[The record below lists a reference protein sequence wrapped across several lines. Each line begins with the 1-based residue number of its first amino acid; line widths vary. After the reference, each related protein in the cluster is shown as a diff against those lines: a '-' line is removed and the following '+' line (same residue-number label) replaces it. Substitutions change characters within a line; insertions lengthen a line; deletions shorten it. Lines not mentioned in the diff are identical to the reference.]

1 MRDVPPPFPEAD
13 LEKLADETNDM
24 TGADVK
30 RLIEDGKVLFAFDR
44 SRKLPLKP
52 VTDYFVQAVTT
63 VRENKKRYA
72 EAEARIRSRPHV
84 PENPYGYVPEFGGE
98 DD

>member
-1 MRDVPPPFPEAD
+1 MRDVPPPFPEAN

-30 RLIEDGKVLFAFDR
+30 RVIEDGKVLLAFDR
-44 SRKLPLKP
+44 SRKVPLKP
-52 VTDYFVQAVTT
+52 VTDYFVSAVAT

-84 PENPYGYVPEFGGE
+84 PENPYGYVPDYSG
-98 DD
+98 DDG

>member
-1 MRDVPPPFPEAD
+1 MRDIPPPFPEAD

-44 SRKLPLKP
+44 SRKLPLKS
-52 VTDYFVQAVTT
+52 VTDYFVQAITT

-84 PENPYGYVPEFGGE
+84 PENPYGYVPDFGG
-98 DD
+98 DDD